1 MKSALLQDAVGEVRD
16 DFIFDAHRKESYVSK
31 RYSLYS
37 LRRIVAVAAAVMVLF
52 ITAVPAM
59 AAMDYEPAYDLLYQ
73 IYPAAAQ
80 KLKPVHLSCEDNEI
94 QFEVVS
100 AYIDGDELKAYVAV
114 RDLDLDRIDET
125 TDLFD
130 SYSIN
135 TPFDCSSSCQNIG
148 YDADSR
154 TATFL
159 ISITQWDNKPVPGDK
174 ITLRVKK
181 LLCQKNEFDE
191 AIFGLNLSA
200 VQAKKETI
208 KPAYVFGGS
217 GSAYEK
223 YSKDFTA
230 LIPQGNLYSPVNGV
244 EITGIGFVEEKL
256 HIQVQYFN
264 VFETDNHGYIYFKNL
279 NGDVI
284 YCAAAIS
291 FSLNNEYTDR
301 YVEYVFDLPENNISQ
316 YEPFGYFV
324 TSDTLIEGN
333 WSVTFPV
340 ESQK

>member
-16 DFIFDAHRKESYVSK
+16 DFIFDAHRKESCVSK
-31 RYSLYS
+31 RYGLHS
-37 LRRIVAVAAAVMVLF
+37 LRRIAAVAAAFMILF

-80 KLKPVHLSCEDNEI
+80 KLKPVHLSCEDHEI

-135 TPFDCSSSCQNIG
+135 TPFDCSSSCQNIS

-159 ISITQWDNKPVPGDK
+159 IRITQWDNKPVPGDK

-181 LLCQKNEFDE
+181 LLCQKERFDGP
-191 AIFGLNLSA
+191 ISGLDLSS
-200 VQAKKETI
+200 ETT
-208 KPAYVFGGS
+208 KPAYIFGGG
-217 GSAYEK
+217 GSEYEK
-223 YSKDFTA
+223 YSKNFTA
-230 LIPQGNLYSPVNGV
+230 LSPQGNLCSPVNGV
-244 EITGIGFVEEKL
+244 EITGIGYIEGKL
-256 HIQVQYFN
+256 HIQVHYFN
-264 VFETDNHGYIYFKNL
+264 VLETDNHGYLYFKNM
-279 NGDVI
+279 NGNEIGCVGE
-284 YCAAAIS
+284 IS
-291 FSLNNEYTDR
+291 FSLDNTYTDR
-301 YVEYVFDLPENNISQ
+301 YTEFVFDLPEDDLSQ
-316 YEPFGYFV
+316 YELFGHFV

-333 WSVTFPV
+333 WSITFPV
-340 ESQK
+340 ESQE